1 MAQLAMKQV
10 GGWWL
15 PAAEKHLVP
24 FLQRDRGY
32 QAKHRAAALK
42 HVQAWRVAVDIGA
55 HVGLW
60 AKDLAGRFEQV
71 VAFEPIP
78 LHRDCFAR
86 NVSAENVR
94 LRPEALGQDAGLVA
108 MHWDGQNT
116 GHTRVDNGSH
126 TRVSDGA
133 TGKVVMLR
141 LDAFCLE
148 ACDFIKVDAEG
159 YEAKILRGARET
171 ILRHRPVINVEQK
184 RWVYEGEHQ
193 YSAVEFLTS
202 LGMVQLDRVS
212 DDIVMGWPA

>member
-1 MAQLAMKQV
+1 MTQAAAMKQV

-15 PAAEKHLVP
+15 PAAERHLVP

-42 HVQAWRVAVDIGA
+42 HVRQWRVAVDIGA

-60 AKDLAGRFEQV
+60 AKDLAERFEQV

-86 NVSAENVR
+86 NVTAPNVY
-94 LRPEALGQDAGLVA
+94 LHSVALGDAAGKVA
-108 MHWDGQNT
+108 MDWDGANT
-116 GHTRVDNGSH
+116 GHTRVKE
-126 TRVSDGA
+126 GA
-133 TGKVVMLR
+133 AGDVTVQT
-141 LDAFCLE
+141 LDMFHGLP

-184 RWVYEGEHQ
+184 RWVYPGEHQ
-193 YSAVEFLTS
+193 YSAIEYLAS

-212 DDIVMGWPA
+212 DDIVMGWPEC

>member
-1 MAQLAMKQV
+1 MTQQAAAMKQV

-15 PAAEKHLVP
+15 PAAERHLVP

-42 HVQAWRVAVDIGA
+42 HVQRWRVAVDIGA

-60 AKDLAGRFEQV
+60 AKDLAERFREV
-71 VAFEPIP
+71 WAFEPIEA
-78 LHRDCFAR
+78 HRDCFRR
-86 NVSAENVR
+86 NVTAENVV
-94 LRPEALGQDAGLVA
+94 LKPVALGEACGRVA
-108 MHWDGQNT
+108 MNWDGANT
-116 GHTRVDNGSH
+116 GHTRVDEG
-126 TRVSDGA
+126 TAGDV
-133 TGKVVMLR
+133 VLVMLDDYE
-141 LDAFCLE
+141 LK

-171 ILRHRPVINVEQK
+171 ILRHRPIINVEQK
-184 RWVYEGEHQ
+184 RWVYPGEHQ
-193 YSAVEFLTS
+193 YSAVEYLVS